1 MTMSY
6 PQQHPQTYPP
16 QSPPPTPAAPSK
28 SSKRAVWIVTV
39 IGAFILGVAVGLAG
53 NSTGSG
59 SDSARETVTVRVPAG
74 EVEAPPAEP
83 AQAEAPPPVPA
94 GPAATM
100 SSGIYQVGVDVRAG
114 QYKTA
119 GPENEDSLGCYW
131 ARLKDDS
138 GAFEAIISNGNL
150 EGPGSFTINDGEFVE
165 LSGDCTWTK
174 TA

>member
-6 PQQHPQTYPP
+6 PQQQYPP
-16 QSPPPTPAAPSK
+16 QPPTAPSK
-28 SSKRAVWIVTV
+28 SSKRGVWIVVV

-59 SDSARETVTVRVPAG
+59 TKSARETVTVRVPAG
-74 EVEAPPAEP
+74 EGEAPPAEP
-83 AQAEAPPPVPA
+83 AQAEASPPAPA

-100 SSGIYQVGVDVRAG
+100 SSGIYQVGVDVQAG

-119 GPENEDSLGCYW
+119 GPEDNEYGLGCYW
-131 ARLKDDS
+131 ARLKNDTGEFD
-138 GAFEAIISNGNL
+138 AIISNGNL
-150 EGPGSFTINDGEFVE
+150 DGPGSFTVNAGEFVE

-174 TA
+174 TG